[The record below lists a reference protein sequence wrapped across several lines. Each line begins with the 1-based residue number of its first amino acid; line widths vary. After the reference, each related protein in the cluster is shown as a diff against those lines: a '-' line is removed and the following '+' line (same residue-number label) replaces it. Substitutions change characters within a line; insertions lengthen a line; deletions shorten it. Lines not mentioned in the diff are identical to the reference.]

1 MFLKY
6 WKILKKMRRKWNN
19 IWTLNVLRGLIVK
32 LNCWEFMK
40 CGRQPGGEKVDEL
53 GVCPASIEPRT
64 DGTNSGKMGG
74 RVLGD
79 HLEDGFVL
87 RRKSTLLPFWRP
99 GTTLPRSGASR
110 TAGRLQEFFRETS
123 CDGRNRIRNIGDA
136 PFTAIVLS
144 VMERLTPLCPKN
156 GDLPRSFVNSGKFWG
171 G

>member
-1 MFLKY
+1 M
-6 WKILKKMRRKWNN
+6 
-19 IWTLNVLRGLIVK
+19 
-32 LNCWEFMK
+32 
-40 CGRQPGGEKVDEL
+40 DEL

-64 DGTNSGKMGG
+64 DGMNSGKMGG

-136 PFTAIVLS
+136 PSTATALS
-144 VMERLTPLCPKN
+144 VMVKLMLPFPKN
-156 GDLPRSFVNSGKFWG
+156 GALPQSSVNSGKL
-171 G
+171 